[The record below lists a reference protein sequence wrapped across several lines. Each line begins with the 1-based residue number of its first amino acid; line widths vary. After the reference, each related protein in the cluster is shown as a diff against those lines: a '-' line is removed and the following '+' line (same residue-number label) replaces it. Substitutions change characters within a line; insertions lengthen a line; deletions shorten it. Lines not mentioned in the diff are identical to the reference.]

1 MATMCKHSHTKDKN
15 IWRFK
20 LPCSHRI
27 LTQGAFLFPIIPLE
41 NSEQMSAIVLSDGTY
56 KPYHGFRHQVFW
68 EILITMNGMM
78 NTQGEKYFWPTG
90 LLNIFSEQP
99 PAESVLIRPPGLSG
113 DVLLKKG
120 EFQLSNASNQTFLS
134 FLVFKL

>member
-1 MATMCKHSHTKDKN
+1 
-15 IWRFK
+15 
-20 LPCSHRI
+20 
-27 LTQGAFLFPIIPLE
+27 
-41 NSEQMSAIVLSDGTY
+41 MSAIVLSDGTY

-99 PAESVLIRPPGLSG
+99 GAESVLLRAPRALVEVPC
-113 DVLLKKG
+113 LKKVNFSFPMLQTRPFIFSS
-120 EFQLSNASNQTFLS
+120 FQA
-134 FLVFKL
+134 VI